1 MSENAAPSAT
11 EVAAGADGSPDSPF
25 HAGELALQER
35 VGVRAKLDAWGRKG
49 IRPFM
54 PDQHRQFFAQLPC
67 FFVGSTDRHGR
78 PWASILA
85 GAPGFITSPDAKS
98 LHVSARAMPGDPLA
112 AALRDGAALGGLGIE
127 LHTRRRNRVN
137 GKATLDPDGSGFVL
151 SVDQSFGNCAQYIQ
165 ARATT
170 LTRSSPPNVAPA
182 HRGTTF
188 DDAMRRIL
196 ASADTFFIASRH
208 DGHPADPRNGVDVSH
223 RGGRPGFVDLLDDRT
238 LQWPDYRGNFF
249 FNTLG
254 NIALDPRCGLLFIDF
269 ERGGTLQLTGRGEI
283 LWEWDRSRT
292 ALRDAQ
298 RVVCFHLEEAVHIA
312 QGLPFEWEFLGQA
325 PQLADHGK
333 GAPST

>member
-1 MSENAAPSAT
+1 MTPST
-11 EVAAGADGSPDSPF
+11 RTQVAAAADGSADSPF
-25 HAGELALQER
+25 HVGELALQER

-54 PDQHRQFFAQLPC
+54 PDQHRQFFAQLP
-67 FFVGSTDRHGR
+67 FFLVGSADRQGR

-85 GAPGFITSPDAKS
+85 GEPGFITSPDPKS
-98 LHVSARAMPGDPLA
+98 LHVLAKPLPGDPLA
-112 AALRDGAALGGLGIE
+112 PALRDGAALGGLGIE
-127 LHTRRRNRVN
+127 LHTRRRNRAN
-137 GKATLDPDGSGFVL
+137 GKARLDSDGGGFFL
-151 SVDQSFGNCAQYIQ
+151 FVDQSFGNCAQYIQ
-165 ARATT
+165 ARSTT
-170 LTRSSPPNVAPA
+170 VKPSSPSSVAPA
-182 HRGTTF
+182 RHATGF

-208 DGHPADPRNGVDVSH
+208 DGDPTDPRNGVDVSH

-254 NIALDPRCGLLFIDF
+254 NIALDPRCGLLFVDF
-269 ERGGTLQLTGRGEI
+269 ERGGTLQLTGRGEVH
-283 LWEWDRSRT
+283 WEWDRSKA

-298 RVVCFHLEEAVHIA
+298 RVVRFHLEEAVHVA

-325 PQLADHGK
+325 PQFADRV
-333 GAPST
+333 